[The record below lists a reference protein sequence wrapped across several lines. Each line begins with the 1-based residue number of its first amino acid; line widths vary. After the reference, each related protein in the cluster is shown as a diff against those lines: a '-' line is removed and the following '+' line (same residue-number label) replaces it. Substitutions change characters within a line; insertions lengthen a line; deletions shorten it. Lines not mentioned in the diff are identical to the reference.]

1 MKKYIIAALIMVLP
15 FGMVQAQRGLIS
27 TKKLYTQKADM
38 SEYQAKGAVP
48 EVDGKVVFTKDIEA
62 FARTKDYIYSQVASF
77 ASLRFEPNTR
87 RGEWREPNF
96 FKNIDFARV
105 TKVDKE
111 EGIIVA
117 QGAEEMIFSNRAL
130 SQDYT
135 QVFYNLTIT
144 IADGKVNLRMDN
156 IAYVYEGSG
165 NSSRLTAEEWITDKE
180 ALNKKGELRRIN
192 GKFRVKTIDLFDE
205 LAAEIAE
212 KIK

>member
-105 TKVDKE
+105 TKADKE
-111 EGIIVA
+111 EGVIVA

>member
-1 MKKYIIAALIMVLP
+1 MKKYIITALIMVLP

-62 FARTKDYIYSQVASF
+62 FARPKDYIYSQVASF

-105 TKVDKE
+105 TKADKE

>member
-62 FARTKDYIYSQVASF
+62 FARKKDYIYNQVASF

-105 TKVDKE
+105 TKANKE
-111 EGIIVA
+111 EGVIVA

-144 IADGKVNLRMDN
+144 ITDGKVNLKMDN

>member
-105 TKVDKE
+105 TKADKE

-165 NSSRLTAEEWITDKE
+165 NSSRLTAEEWITDME

>member
-105 TKVDKE
+105 TKADKE